1 MSSRH
6 AVCGLLGLACLCGF
20 STDVGLSPML
30 ETVSDE
36 PGLEIG
42 STDSS
47 FNAG

>member
-6 AVCGLLGLACLCGF
+6 AVCGLLGLACLCEF
-20 STDVGLSPML
+20 STGAALSPML

-36 PGLEIG
+36 PGVEIG

-47 FNAG
+47 FTAG